1 VFRSVQF
8 WCIYYSYLPR
18 ELREPPDSLW
28 CLQLIDC
35 RAMRHSASQMHPFCS
50 ASSPESQDER
60 PPAGFVPD
68 PHESRGKM
76 DRRVRMANEIPFGAI
91 HVDAAGIVLEHRQ
104 ADARV
109 LFPAARIVGR
119 QFIAVAPWAAGPAF
133 LSALKSAIDRSNS
146 SFHFDFK
153 ESAEAVERS
162 IHVNILASGDQ
173 TAWIFISDKT
183 LPLMS

>member
-1 VFRSVQF
+1 
-8 WCIYYSYLPR
+8 
-18 ELREPPDSLW
+18 
-28 CLQLIDC
+28 
-35 RAMRHSASQMHPFCS
+35 MHPYS
-50 ASSPESQDER
+50 TGPTPEQKDER
-60 PPAGFVPD
+60 PPSGFVRD
-68 PHESRGKM
+68 PCENHNKANHRSPA
-76 DRRVRMANEIPFGAI
+76 ANEIPFGAV

-109 LFPAARIVGR
+109 SFPAARIVGR
-119 QFIAVAPWAAGPAF
+119 QFIAVAPWAAEPAF

-153 ESAEAVERS
+153 ESSDAVERS
-162 IHVNILASGDQ
+162 IHINILASGDH